1 MAWDEWE
8 QLKADALARR
18 QDGMRLDSAADA
30 AGGGGTGSAPDLK
43 MNHAGN
49 KAAVKAL
56 REVIRPDTD
65 KAGSHA
71 DDSSATA
78 AQKFSGWATGSALKA
93 AHAEWELQVKN
104 LKGRLGQDQT
114 ALEKTHQ
121 DFRYTDLGVKSRIAQ
136 IGMGFNLGEEG

>member
-30 AGGGGTGSAPDLK
+30 AGGSGTGSAPDLK

-121 DFRYTDLGVKSRIAQ
+121 DFRYTDLGSRA
-136 IGMGFNLGEEG
+136 G